1 MAKYAYTL
9 FYLQYNYLISVFF
22 YSLQLTPLYELVKE
36 VPCSSVKKHYLK
48 QSIEEYMAEND
59 PCKCQPCQNGGEAAV
74 EGTQCTCYCKPYTF
88 GAACEL
94 GTLVQDQPGQ
104 HFVSSEFRI
113 SICSPASEVCP
124 AARTTDA
131 QHSAQEDLHMNESCF
146 ACPSSTSQRTF
157 VLLLN
162 AVDNINNSN
171 CNLL

>member
-1 MAKYAYTL
+1 M
-9 FYLQYNYLISVFF
+9 FF

-104 HFVSSEFRI
+104 HFLSSREFRMG
-113 SICSPASEVCP
+113 IC
-124 AARTTDA
+124 
-131 QHSAQEDLHMNESCF
+131 
-146 ACPSSTSQRTF
+146 
-157 VLLLN
+157 VLLLEPVLLHEPLLPSIQHRWIFKW
-162 AVDNINNSN
+162 AWLLFCMSKQYYANNFCVIIVKCSGQH
-171 CNLL
+171 